1 MNSVKI
7 LKIAAFFGF
16 LSVLIGAFGAH
27 ILEEVLIVNHRLDT
41 YKTAVNY
48 QFYHSLALMLVGI
61 LMMSKPSKYLIRSA
75 KMFVLGILLF
85 SGSLYL
91 LSLTNYTL
99 IGVVTPIGGLFFIF
113 GWLAL
118 YKSISNID

>member
-1 MNSVKI
+1 MNSVKT

-27 ILEEVLIVNHRLDT
+27 GLEDVLILNQRLDT

>member
-1 MNSVKI
+1 MNSEKT

-27 ILEEVLIVNHRLDT
+27 GLEGVLIENQSLET

-48 QFYHSLALMLVGI
+48 QFYHTLALLLVGV
-61 LMMSKPSKYLIRSA
+61 LMMSNPSKYLIRSA
-75 KMFVLGILLF
+75 KMFVYGILFF

-91 LSLTNYTL
+91 LSLTNYTF

-118 YKSISNID
+118 YKSFSNIG

>member
-1 MNSVKI
+1 MNSVKT

-27 ILEEVLIVNHRLDT
+27 GLEGVLIENQRMET
-41 YKTAVNY
+41 YRTAVKY
-48 QFYHSLALMLVGI
+48 QFYHSIALLLLGV
-61 LMMSKPSKYLIRSA
+61 LMMSNPSKYLIWSV
-75 KMFVLGILLF
+75 KMFVFGILLF

-91 LSLTNYTL
+91 LSLTNYTF

-118 YKSISNID
+118 YKSFSNIG

>member
-1 MNSVKI
+1 MNSVKT
-7 LKIAAFFGF
+7 LKLAAFFGF

-27 ILEEVLIVNHRLDT
+27 GLEGVLIENQRLET
-41 YKTAVNY
+41 FKTAVNY
-48 QFYHSLALMLVGI
+48 QFYHTLALLLVGV
-61 LMMSKPSKYLIRSA
+61 LMMSNPSKYLIRSA
-75 KMFVLGILLF
+75 KMFVYGILFF

-113 GWLAL
+113 GWFAL
-118 YKSISNID
+118 YKSFSNIG

>member
-1 MNSVKI
+1 MNSVKT
-7 LKIAAFFGF
+7 LKLAAFFGF

-27 ILEEVLIVNHRLDT
+27 GLEGVLIENQRLET
-41 YKTAVNY
+41 FKTAVNY
-48 QFYHSLALMLVGI
+48 QFYHTLALLLVGV
-61 LMMSKPSKYLIRSA
+61 LMMSNPSKYLIRSA
-75 KMFVLGILLF
+75 KMFVYGILFF

-118 YKSISNID
+118 YKSFSNIG

>member
-1 MNSVKI
+1 MNSEKT

-27 ILEEVLIVNHRLDT
+27 GLEGVLIENQSLET

-48 QFYHSLALMLVGI
+48 QFYHTLALLLVGV
-61 LMMSKPSKYLIRSA
+61 LMMSNPSKYLIRSA
-75 KMFVLGILLF
+75 KMFVYGILFF

-118 YKSISNID
+118 YKSFSNIG

>member
-1 MNSVKI
+1 MNSVKT
-7 LKIAAFFGF
+7 LKIAALFGF

-27 ILEEVLIVNHRLDT
+27 SLEDVLIENQRLET

-48 QFYHSLALMLVGI
+48 QFYHTLALLLVGV
-61 LMMSKPSKYLIRSA
+61 LMMSNPSKYLIRSA
-75 KMFVLGILLF
+75 KMFVYGILFF

-91 LSLTNYTL
+91 LSLTNHTF

-118 YKSISNID
+118 YKSFSNIG

>member
-1 MNSVKI
+1 MNSVKT
-7 LKIAAFFGF
+7 LKIAALFGF

-27 ILEEVLIVNHRLDT
+27 GLEGVLIENQRLET

-48 QFYHSLALMLVGI
+48 QFYHTLALLLVGV
-61 LMMSKPSKYLIRSA
+61 LMMSNPSKYLIRSA
-75 KMFVLGILLF
+75 KMFVYGILFF

-91 LSLTNYTL
+91 LSLTNYTF

-118 YKSISNID
+118 YKSFSNIG

>member
-1 MNSVKI
+1 MNSVKT
-7 LKIAAFFGF
+7 LKIATLFGF

-27 ILEEVLIVNHRLDT
+27 GLEGVLIENQRLET

-48 QFYHSLALMLVGI
+48 QFYHTLALLLVGV
-61 LMMSKPSKYLIRSA
+61 LMMSNPSKYLIWSA
-75 KMFVLGILLF
+75 KMFVFGILLF

-91 LSLTNYTL
+91 LSLTNYTF

-113 GWLAL
+113 GWFAL
-118 YKSISNID
+118 YKSFSNIG

>member
-1 MNSVKI
+1 MNSVKT
-7 LKIAAFFGF
+7 LKIAALFGF

-27 ILEEVLIVNHRLDT
+27 GLEDILIENQRLET

-48 QFYHSLALMLVGI
+48 QFYHTLALLLVGV
-61 LMMSKPSKYLIRSA
+61 LMMSNPSKYLIRSA
-75 KMFVLGILLF
+75 KMFVYGILFF

-91 LSLTNYTL
+91 LSLTNYTF

-118 YKSISNID
+118 YKSFSNIG

>member
-1 MNSVKI
+1 MNSVKT
-7 LKIAAFFGF
+7 LKLAALFGF

-27 ILEEVLIVNHRLDT
+27 GLEDVLIENQRLET

-48 QFYHSLALMLVGI
+48 QFYHTLALLLVGV
-61 LMMSKPSKYLIRSA
+61 LMMSNPSKYLIRSA
-75 KMFVLGILLF
+75 KMFVYGILFF

-113 GWLAL
+113 GWFAL
-118 YKSISNID
+118 YKSFSNIG

>member
-1 MNSVKI
+1 MNSVKT

-27 ILEEVLIVNHRLDT
+27 VLEEVLIANHRLDT

-48 QFYHSLALMLVGI
+48 QFYHTLALLLVGI
-61 LMMSKPSKYLIRSA
+61 LMMTNPSKYLIRSA
-75 KMFVLGILLF
+75 NMFVLGILLF
-85 SGSLYL
+85 SGSLFL

>member
-1 MNSVKI
+1 MNSVKT
-7 LKIAAFFGF
+7 LKLAAFFGF

-27 ILEEVLIVNHRLDT
+27 GLEGVLIENQRLET

-48 QFYHSLALMLVGI
+48 QFYHTLALLLVGV
-61 LMMSKPSKYLIRSA
+61 LMMSNPSKYLIRSA
-75 KMFVLGILLF
+75 KMFVYGILFF

-118 YKSISNID
+118 YKSFSNIG

>member
-1 MNSVKI
+1 MNSVKT
-7 LKIAAFFGF
+7 LKIAALFGF

-27 ILEEVLIVNHRLDT
+27 GLEGVLIENQRLET

-48 QFYHSLALMLVGI
+48 QFYHTLALLLVGV
-61 LMMSKPSKYLIRSA
+61 LMMSNPSNYLIWSA
-75 KMFVLGILLF
+75 KMFVFGILLF

-91 LSLTNYTL
+91 LSLTNYTF

-113 GWLAL
+113 GWFAL
-118 YKSISNID
+118 YKSFSNIG

>member
-1 MNSVKI
+1 MNSVKT
-7 LKIAAFFGF
+7 LKIAALFGF

-27 ILEEVLIVNHRLDT
+27 SLEDVLIENQRLET

-48 QFYHSLALMLVGI
+48 QFYHTLALLLVGV
-61 LMMSKPSKYLIRSA
+61 LMMSNPSKYLIRSA
-75 KMFVLGILLF
+75 KMFVYGILFF

-91 LSLTNYTL
+91 LSLTNYTF
-99 IGVVTPIGGLFFIF
+99 IGVVTPIGGLFFVF

-118 YKSISNID
+118 YKSFSNIG

>member
-1 MNSVKI
+1 MNSVKT
-7 LKIAAFFGF
+7 LKIAALFGF

-27 ILEEVLIVNHRLDT
+27 GLEGVLIENQRLET

-48 QFYHSLALMLVGI
+48 QFYHTLALLLVGV
-61 LMMSKPSKYLIRSA
+61 LMMSNPSKYLIRSA
-75 KMFVLGILLF
+75 KMFVYGILFF

-118 YKSISNID
+118 YKSFSNIG

>member
-1 MNSVKI
+1 MNTVKT

-27 ILEEVLIVNHRLDT
+27 GLEGVLIENQRMET
-41 YKTAVNY
+41 YRTAVNY
-48 QFYHSLALMLVGI
+48 QFYHSIALLLLGV
-61 LMMSKPSKYLIRSA
+61 LMISNPSKYLIWSA
-75 KMFVLGILLF
+75 KMFVFGILLF

-91 LSLTNYTL
+91 ISLTNYTF

-118 YKSISNID
+118 YKSFSKIG

>member
-1 MNSVKI
+1 MNSVKT
-7 LKIAAFFGF
+7 LKIAALFGF

-27 ILEEVLIVNHRLDT
+27 GLEDVLIENQRLET

-48 QFYHSLALMLVGI
+48 QFYHTLALLLVGV
-61 LMMSKPSKYLIRSA
+61 LMMSNPSKYLIRSA
-75 KMFVLGILLF
+75 KMFVYGILFF

-113 GWLAL
+113 GWFAL
-118 YKSISNID
+118 YKSFSNIG

>member
-1 MNSVKI
+1 MNSVKT
-7 LKIAAFFGF
+7 LKIAALFGF

-27 ILEEVLIVNHRLDT
+27 GLEDVLIENQRLET

-48 QFYHSLALMLVGI
+48 QFYHTLALLLVGV
-61 LMMSKPSKYLIRSA
+61 LMMSNPSKYLIRSA
-75 KMFVLGILLF
+75 KMFVYGILFF

-91 LSLTNYTL
+91 LSLTNYTF
-99 IGVVTPIGGLFFIF
+99 IGVVTPIGGLFFVF

-118 YKSISNID
+118 YKSFSNIG

>member
-1 MNSVKI
+1 MNSVKT
-7 LKIAAFFGF
+7 LKIAALFGF

-27 ILEEVLIVNHRLDT
+27 SLEDVLIENQRLET

-48 QFYHSLALMLVGI
+48 QFYHTLALLLVGV
-61 LMMSKPSKYLIRSA
+61 LMMSNPSKYLIRSA
-75 KMFVLGILLF
+75 KMFVYGILFF

-118 YKSISNID
+118 YKSFSNIG

>member
-1 MNSVKI
+1 MNSVKT
-7 LKIAAFFGF
+7 LKIAALFGF

-27 ILEEVLIVNHRLDT
+27 GLEDVLIENQRLET

-48 QFYHSLALMLVGI
+48 QFYHTLALLLVGV
-61 LMMSKPSKYLIRSA
+61 LMMSNPSKYLIRSA
-75 KMFVLGILLF
+75 KMFVYGILFF

-91 LSLTNYTL
+91 LSLTNYTF

-113 GWLAL
+113 GWFAL
-118 YKSISNID
+118 YKSFSNIG

>member
-1 MNSVKI
+1 MNSVKT
-7 LKIAAFFGF
+7 LKIAALFGF

-27 ILEEVLIVNHRLDT
+27 GLEDVLIENQRLET

-48 QFYHSLALMLVGI
+48 QFYHTLALLLVGV
-61 LMMSKPSKYLIRSA
+61 LMMSNPSKYLIRSA
-75 KMFVLGILLF
+75 KMFVYGILFF

-91 LSLTNYTL
+91 LSLTNYTF

-118 YKSISNID
+118 YKSFSNIG

>member
-1 MNSVKI
+1 MNSVKT
-7 LKIAAFFGF
+7 LKIAALFGF

-27 ILEEVLIVNHRLDT
+27 SLEDVLIENQRLET

-48 QFYHSLALMLVGI
+48 QFYHTLALLLVGV
-61 LMMSKPSKYLIRSA
+61 LMMSNPSKYLIRSA
-75 KMFVLGILLF
+75 KMFVYGILFF

-91 LSLTNYTL
+91 LSLTNYTF

-118 YKSISNID
+118 YKSFSNIG

>member
-1 MNSVKI
+1 MNSVKT
-7 LKIAAFFGF
+7 LKIAALFGF

-27 ILEEVLIVNHRLDT
+27 GLEDVLIESQRLET

-48 QFYHSLALMLVGI
+48 QFYHTLALLLVGV
-61 LMMSKPSKYLIRSA
+61 LMMSNPSKYLIRSA
-75 KMFVLGILLF
+75 KMFVYGILFF

-91 LSLTNYTL
+91 LSLTNYTF

-118 YKSISNID
+118 YKSFSNIG

>member
-1 MNSVKI
+1 MNSVKT
-7 LKIAAFFGF
+7 LKIATLFGF

-27 ILEEVLIVNHRLDT
+27 SLEDVLIENQRLET

-48 QFYHSLALMLVGI
+48 QFYHTLALLLVGV
-61 LMMSKPSKYLIRSA
+61 LMMSNPSKYLIRSA
-75 KMFVLGILLF
+75 KMFVYGILFF

-118 YKSISNID
+118 YKSFSNIG

>member
-1 MNSVKI
+1 MNSRKI

-27 ILEEVLIVNHRLDT
+27 GLEDVLIENQRLET

-48 QFYHSLALMLVGI
+48 QFYHTLALLLVGV
-61 LMMSKPSKYLIRSA
+61 LMMSNPSKYLIRSA
-75 KMFVLGILLF
+75 KMFVYGILFF

-118 YKSISNID
+118 YKSFSNIG

>member
-1 MNSVKI
+1 MNSEKT

-27 ILEEVLIVNHRLDT
+27 GLEGVLIENQSLET

-48 QFYHSLALMLVGI
+48 QFYHTLALLLVGV
-61 LMMSKPSKYLIRSA
+61 LMMSNPSKYLIRSA
-75 KMFVLGILLF
+75 KMFVYGILFF

-91 LSLTNYTL
+91 LSLTNYTF

-113 GWLAL
+113 GWFAL
-118 YKSISNID
+118 YKSFSNIG

>member
-1 MNSVKI
+1 MNSVKT
-7 LKIAAFFGF
+7 LKIATLFGF

-27 ILEEVLIVNHRLDT
+27 SLEDVLIENQRLET

-48 QFYHSLALMLVGI
+48 QFYHTLALLLVGV
-61 LMMSKPSKYLIRSA
+61 LMMSNPSKYLIRSA
-75 KMFVLGILLF
+75 KMFVYGILFF

-91 LSLTNYTL
+91 LSLTNYTF

-113 GWLAL
+113 GWFAL
-118 YKSISNID
+118 YKSFSNIG

>member
-1 MNSVKI
+1 MNSVKT
-7 LKIAAFFGF
+7 LKLAAFFGF

-27 ILEEVLIVNHRLDT
+27 GLEGVLIENQRLET

-48 QFYHSLALMLVGI
+48 QFYHTLALLLVGV
-61 LMMSKPSKYLIRSA
+61 LMMSNPSKYLIRSA
-75 KMFVLGILLF
+75 KMFVYGILFF

-91 LSLTNYTL
+91 LSLTNYTF

-113 GWLAL
+113 GWFAL
-118 YKSISNID
+118 YKSFSNIG

>member
-1 MNSVKI
+1 MNSVKT

-27 ILEEVLIVNHRLDT
+27 GLEEVLIENQRLET

-48 QFYHSLALMLVGI
+48 QFYHTLALLLVGV
-61 LMMSKPSKYLIRSA
+61 LMMSNPSKYLIRSA
-75 KMFVLGILLF
+75 KMFVFGILLF
-85 SGSLYL
+85 SGSLYF
-91 LSLTNYTL
+91 LSLTNYTF
-99 IGVVTPIGGLFFIF
+99 IGVVTPIGGLFFII

-118 YKSISNID
+118 YKSFSNIG

>member
-1 MNSVKI
+1 MNSRKT

-27 ILEEVLIVNHRLDT
+27 GLEDVLIENQRLET

-48 QFYHSLALMLVGI
+48 QFYHTLALLLVGV
-61 LMMSKPSKYLIRSA
+61 LMMSNPSKYLIRSA
-75 KMFVLGILLF
+75 KMFVYGILFF

-118 YKSISNID
+118 YKSFSNIG

>member
-1 MNSVKI
+1 MNSVKT
-7 LKIAAFFGF
+7 LKIAALFGF

-27 ILEEVLIVNHRLDT
+27 SLEDVLIENQRLET

-48 QFYHSLALMLVGI
+48 QFYHTLALLLVGV
-61 LMMSKPSKYLIRSA
+61 LMMSNPSKYLIRSA
-75 KMFVLGILLF
+75 KMFVYGILFF

-91 LSLTNYTL
+91 LSLTNYTF

-113 GWLAL
+113 GWFAL
-118 YKSISNID
+118 YKSFSNIG

>member
-27 ILEEVLIVNHRLDT
+27 GLEDVLIENQRLET

-48 QFYHSLALMLVGI
+48 QFYHTLALLLVGV
-61 LMMSKPSKYLIRSA
+61 LMMSNPSKYLIRSA
-75 KMFVLGILLF
+75 KMFVYGILFF

-91 LSLTNYTL
+91 LSLTNYTF

-118 YKSISNID
+118 YKSFSNIG

>member
-1 MNSVKI
+1 MNSVKT

-27 ILEEVLIVNHRLDT
+27 GLEGVLIENQRLET

-48 QFYHSLALMLVGI
+48 QFYHTLALLLVGV
-61 LMMSKPSKYLIRSA
+61 LMMSNPSKYLIRSA
-75 KMFVLGILLF
+75 KMFVFGILLF
-85 SGSLYL
+85 SGSLYF
-91 LSLTNYTL
+91 LSLTNYTF
-99 IGVVTPIGGLFFIF
+99 IGVVTPIGGLFFII

-118 YKSISNID
+118 YKSFSNIG

>member
-1 MNSVKI
+1 MNSVKT
-7 LKIAAFFGF
+7 LKIAALFGF

-27 ILEEVLIVNHRLDT
+27 GLEDVLIENQRLET

-48 QFYHSLALMLVGI
+48 QFYHTLALLLVGV
-61 LMMSKPSKYLIRSA
+61 LMMSNPSKYLILSA
-75 KMFVLGILLF
+75 KMFVYGILFF

-91 LSLTNYTL
+91 LSLTNYTF

-118 YKSISNID
+118 YKSFSNIG